1 MKNTFI
7 KLLVAC
13 AAVVLVG
20 CAGMPDMKGLSAGI
34 PGMKGLLPS
43 GGSSPSLLETGIN
56 LAKSGSEA
64 MREIPEAEEI
74 GMGEKLM
81 SGVLGA
87 APLYAND
94 RVQRY
99 VNDVGRWIALHSER
113 PSLPWRFAVL
123 DSPLANAGAAPGGQ
137 IYITTGLLFRMR
149 SEAELAGALGHEI
162 AHVVMKHH
170 LKAYQKKFYGDILK
184 TGGSAYLDSKV
195 KIGGGA
201 VGQAAKATL
210 IDFGLEGF
218 KTFVLSPLDRS
229 EEEQADRMGMVLAT
243 RAGYDPWGLPTVIQI
258 LQDISGEQGGLSV
271 LFSTH
276 PAPADRLASLDKA
289 IGKSLDQ
296 YSSQPVL
303 QDRFVTMI
311 LGQAP
316 ADLKKDAAPEKAPAK
331 APPKA
336 PVKAPA
342 KKP

>member
-1 MKNTFI
+1 MKTIFI

-13 AAVVLVG
+13 TAILLTG

-43 GGSSPSLLETGIN
+43 GSSSPSLLETGMN
-56 LAKSGSEA
+56 LVKSGSEA

-94 RVQRY
+94 RIQRY

-113 PSLPWRFAVL
+113 PNLPWRFAVL

-170 LKAYQKKFYGDILK
+170 LNAYQKKFKGDVLK
-184 TGGSAYLDSKV
+184 GLGTYALGNVKV
-195 KIGGGA
+195 GGGA
-201 VGQAAKATL
+201 AGQALKATA
-210 IDFGLEGF
+210 IDFGTDAMKSMIL
-218 KTFVLSPLDRS
+218 LPLDRS

-258 LQDISGEQGGLSV
+258 LQDISGDQGGLSV

-303 QDRFVTMI
+303 QERFVTMI

-316 ADLKKDAAPEKAPAK
+316 ADLKKDTAPAK
-331 APPKA
+331 APPK
-336 PVKAPA
+336 VPA
-342 KKP
+342 KTPAKNPQ